1 MMKAAVISISEK
13 GRELSLRIK
22 KNADFIGVER
32 FCLRSYSDFG
42 SRCFE
47 NIGGLVTDIW
57 DRYDALVFICA
68 SGIAVRAI
76 APHISSKTT
85 DPAVVVIDEDG
96 RFVIPVLSGHIGGA
110 NALAVRLSEL
120 IGAQAAVTTATDIG
134 GHFSPDSFAAAN
146 GLIITDMEAAK
157 LVAAA
162 VLNGERIGIVSDYGF
177 INLPEDIT
185 EDTSCKFG
193 LYIGA
198 EDKKPFSVTL
208 RLVPK
213 NVVLGIG
220 CKRGTDFKTID
231 VLVRMALHNA
241 KITMERIEKIAT
253 IDIKKDEQGMLQF
266 CEKYGL
272 ELLTYTAQE
281 LMETEGDFSSSL
293 FVKKVTGVDNVCER
307 SAVKCSGGRLILRK
321 KAANGVT
328 VAAAERPLILDF
340 ERKIL

>member
-22 KNADFIGVER
+22 KSADFIGVER

-47 NIGGLVTDIW
+47 DIGGLVSDIW

-76 APHISSKTT
+76 APHIKSKTT

-120 IGAQAAVTTATDIG
+120 IGAQAAVTTATDLG
-134 GHFSPDSFAAAN
+134 GLFSPDSFAAAN

-162 VLNGERIGIVSDYGF
+162 VLSGKRIGIVSDYGF

-241 KITMERIEKIAT
+241 KITMERVEKIAT

-307 SAVKCSGGRLILRK
+307 SAVKCSGGRLIMQK

>member
-1 MMKAAVISISEK
+1 MKAAVISISEK
-13 GRELSLRIK
+13 GRELSLCIK
-22 KNADFIGVER
+22 KSADFIAVER
-32 FCLRSYSDFG
+32 FCIRSYSDFG

-47 NIGGLVTDIW
+47 DIGGLVSDIW

-76 APHISSKTT
+76 APHIKSKTT

-146 GLIITDMEAAK
+146 GLIITDMNAAK
-157 LVAAA
+157 AVASA
-162 VLNGERIGIVSDYGF
+162 VLSGERIGLLSDYEC
-177 INLPEDIT
+177 INIPEEIT
-185 EDTSCKFG
+185 TEPDCNIG
-193 LYIGA
+193 LYIGT
-198 EDKKPFSVTL
+198 EDKTPFPVTL
-208 RLVPK
+208 KLVPK
-213 NVVLGIG
+213 NIILGIG
-220 CKRGTDFKTID
+220 CKRGTDFTAID
-231 VLVRMALHNA
+231 ILVRMSLHNA
-241 KITMERIEKIAT
+241 DIPMERVAEIAT
-253 IDIKKDEQGMLQF
+253 IDIKKDENGLLQF

-272 ELLTYTAQE
+272 ELRTYAAQE
-281 LMETEGDFSSSL
+281 LMETEGNFSSSL

-307 SAVKCSGGRLILRK
+307 SAVKCGGVRLLIRK
-321 KAANGVT
+321 KVANGVT
-328 VAAAERPLILDF
+328 VAAAEKPIILDF

>member
-13 GRELSLRIK
+13 GRKLSLRIK

-47 NIGGLVTDIW
+47 DIGGLVSDIW

-96 RFVIPVLSGHIGGA
+96 RFAIPVLSGHIGGA

-120 IGAQAAVTTATDIG
+120 IGAQAAVTTATDTG
-134 GHFSPDSFAAAN
+134 GRFSPDSFAAAN
-146 GLIITDMEAAK
+146 GLIITDMETAK
-157 LVAAA
+157 LVASA
-162 VLNGERIGIVSDYGF
+162 VLSGERIGIISDYGF

-185 EDTSCKFG
+185 EDTNCNIG

-198 EDKKPFSVTL
+198 EDKKPFPVTL

-213 NVVLGIG
+213 NVVIGIG
-220 CKRGTDFKTID
+220 CKRGTEFKTID

-241 KITMERIEKIAT
+241 KITMERVEKIAT
-253 IDIKKDEQGMLQF
+253 IDIKKDEQGLLQF

-272 ELLTYTAQE
+272 ELLTYTARE
-281 LMETEGDFSSSL
+281 LMETEGNFSSSL

-307 SAVKCSGGRLILRK
+307 SAVKCSGGRLIIRK

-328 VAAAERPLILDF
+328 VAAAEKPIILDF